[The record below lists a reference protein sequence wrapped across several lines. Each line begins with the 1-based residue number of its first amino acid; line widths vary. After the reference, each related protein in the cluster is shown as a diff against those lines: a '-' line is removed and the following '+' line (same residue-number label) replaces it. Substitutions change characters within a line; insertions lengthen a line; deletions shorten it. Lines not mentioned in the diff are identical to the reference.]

1 MGELPESAF
10 KQATLSGSLH
20 LPSLALQ
27 AQAAV
32 EMTGWE
38 GKETA
43 EEGEGR
49 SCPWSRLL
57 PRTKP
62 TGAVLPGTCPRSR
75 KARFGA
81 VPGYSRSS
89 RRRAGLIL
97 PPAAN
102 KVPPV
107 RVNLQRSR

>member
-10 KQATLSGSLH
+10 NRATLSGSLH

-62 TGAVLPGTCPRSR
+62 TGAVLPGTCPCSQ
-75 KARFGA
+75 
-81 VPGYSRSS
+81 SS
-89 RRRAGLIL
+89 LRGHAGLFSV
-97 PPAAN
+97 
-102 KVPPV
+102 VPPEGGTSFAA
-107 RVNLQRSR
+107 RGKQG